1 MLAESASS
9 ELHLSGWVDDVRN
22 FMHTI
27 KRRRLQ
33 NTGTPQDSDT
43 MRKEL
48 ISESGRIFRSKI
60 PESLREHLIQ
70 ALRSYYQDKFSL
82 GG

>member
-1 MLAESASS
+1 
-9 ELHLSGWVDDVRN
+9 
-22 FMHTI
+22 
-27 KRRRLQ
+27 
-33 NTGTPQDSDT
+33 